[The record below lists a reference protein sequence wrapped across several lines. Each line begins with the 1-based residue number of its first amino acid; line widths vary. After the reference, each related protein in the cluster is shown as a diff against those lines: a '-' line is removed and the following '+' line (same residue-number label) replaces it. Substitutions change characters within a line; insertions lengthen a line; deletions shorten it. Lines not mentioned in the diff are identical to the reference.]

1 MTKEQIFA
9 AFAFNIA
16 AVDGNLEEAEI
27 ARIAALADAND
38 LNRNAVLDAC
48 KDEIDHR
55 SNLADL
61 VPYMDEDDKDLAI
74 FGMVRIAIADGRIAI
89 KEMQRVHTVCE
100 MFGWGAQ
107 YVTIKFVQQLKKD
120 PSLKVEGV
128 DF

>member
-16 AVDGNLEEAEI
+16 TVDGNLEESEI
-27 ARIAALADAND
+27 ARIAALAEAND
-38 LNRNAVLDAC
+38 LNRNAVLEAC
-48 KDEIDHR
+48 RREIDHK

-120 PSLKVEGV
+120 PSLLVEGV

>member
-9 AFAFNIA
+9 AFAMNIA
-16 AVDGNLEEAEI
+16 LVDGNIEESEI

-38 LNRNAVLDAC
+38 LDRNAVLEAC
-48 KDEIDHR
+48 KAELDNR
-55 SNLADL
+55 SNLANI
-61 VPYMDEDDKDLAI
+61 VPYMTEDDKDLAI
-74 FGMVRIAIADGRIAI
+74 FGMVRISIADGRIAI

>member
-9 AFAFNIA
+9 AFAMNIA
-16 AVDGNLEEAEI
+16 LVDGNIEESEI

-38 LNRNAVLDAC
+38 LDRNAVLDAC
-48 KDEIDHR
+48 KAELDNR
-55 SNLADL
+55 SNLANI
-61 VPYMDEDDKDLAI
+61 VPYMTEDDKDLAI
-74 FGMVRIAIADGRIAI
+74 FGMVRISIADGRIAI

>member
-1 MTKEQIFA
+1 MTKERIFA
-9 AFAFNIA
+9 AFAMNIA
-16 AVDGNLEEAEI
+16 LVDGNIEESEI

-38 LNRNAVLDAC
+38 LDRDAVLDAC
-48 KDEIDHR
+48 KAELDDR

-61 VPYMDEDDKDLAI
+61 VPYMTEDDKDLAI

-89 KEMQRVHTVCE
+89 KEMQRVHAVCE